1 LEIGDSTGGV
11 FATVT
16 MNVTFVLCVCPP
28 LVPLM
33 VTVFVPAGVE
43 PEVGDR
49 ERRSSSAVERRR
61 IEAGDRA
68 CWQTARGEGHACAEV
83 VGGRHRHGEI
93 VGRARP

>member
-1 LEIGDSTGGV
+1 LTTRLEIGDSTGGV

-28 LVPLM
+28 LIPLM

-61 IEAGDRA
+61 IEAGANAINSPSGCRA
-68 CWQTARGEGHACAEV
+68 KVRFRILPLFTHLTV
-83 VGGRHRHGEI
+83 IH
-93 VGRARP
+93 